1 VEVQRFRRSVQ
12 GAIVLVLLYEGW
24 RFSRFVAHFREGA
37 PYVPR
42 PPAVE
47 AFLPISALVGLR
59 SWTGTGV
66 FDRVHPAGLAML
78 LAALLTA
85 FVLRRGFCGWL
96 CPVGTFS
103 EYLGRLGIRLT
114 GRKMT
119 PPRFLDYPLRMVKF
133 LLLAFFLKAI
143 FLDMP
148 AEAASAFISAP
159 YNKVADVKMLDFWL
173 SPSGLTLQVTG
184 GLVLLSLFV
193 QNAWCRYLC
202 PYGALLIIA
211 ALVSPFKL
219 KRDRET
225 CIDCGKC
232 NQACPSYID
241 IQGRSEVSSTECIK
255 CFRCVTDCPVPDTLR
270 MEPLGWKRISAAG
283 YGILL
288 LALFFSVLIA
298 AKLTGHWTSAV
309 DYREY
314 QMLIPRA
321 WMYTH

>member
-1 VEVQRFRRSVQ
+1 VQAQRFRQAVQ
-12 GAIVLVLLYEGW
+12 GAIVLILLYEGW

-47 AFLPISALVGLR
+47 AFLPISALMGLR
-59 SWTGTGV
+59 SWIGTGV
-66 FDRVHPAGLAML
+66 FDRVHPAGLAIL

-85 FVLRRGFCGWL
+85 LVLHRGFCGWL
-96 CPVGTFS
+96 CPVGTIS
-103 EYLGRLGIRLT
+103 EYLGRLGIRVV
-114 GRKMT
+114 GRKLT
-119 PPRFLDYPLRMVKF
+119 PPKVLDYPLRLLKF
-133 LLLAFFLKAI
+133 LLLAFFLKVI

-148 AEAASAFISAP
+148 AEAASAFINAP

-173 SPSGLTLQVTG
+173 SPGGLTLQVTG
-184 GLVLLSLFV
+184 FLVLLSLLV

-202 PYGALLIIA
+202 PYGALLIIVG
-211 ALVSPFKL
+211 LLSPFKI
-219 KRDRET
+219 KRDQES

-232 NQACPSYID
+232 NRVCPSYID
-241 IQGRSEVSSTECIK
+241 IQGKEKVTSTECIK
-255 CFRCVTDCPVPDTLR
+255 CFRCVTGCPVPGTLY
-270 MEPLGWKRISAAG
+270 MEPLGKRAFSAVD

-288 LALFFSVLIA
+288 LVLFFSVLFV

-314 QMLIPRA
+314 QDLIPRA
-321 WMYTH
+321 WMFTH